1 MSKPVLAV
9 DWDGT
14 CVEGVWPAEG
24 DWLPG
29 AKKALKKLADK
40 YHVYIWSTRIV
51 GVSYYD
57 WNEELPA
64 SKPASEIAYI
74 RRMLDEA
81 GLQEVDIFIGYPH
94 VREGKLSAVAYIDDK
109 AIRFEGN
116 WPRTLRQL
124 ARIGG

>member
-1 MSKPVLAV
+1 MKPVLAV

-14 CVEGVWPAEG
+14 CVEGVWPKQG

-29 AKKALKKLADK
+29 AKKALKKLAVK

-57 WNEELPA
+57 WNEKLDPKLPRG
-64 SKPASEIAYI
+64 EIAYI
-74 RRMLDEA
+74 RQMLDDA
-81 GLQEVDIFIGYPH
+81 GLREIDIFIGYPH
-94 VREGKLSAVAYIDDK
+94 VLEGKLSAVAYIDDK
-109 AIRFEGN
+109 AIGFDGD

-124 ARIGG
+124 ARIGA